1 MAALFQTYLA
11 TIIYSYTRRQEE
23 KDIVVMKIILNLNN
37 NREDSV
43 MFIENYNY
51 VSNFRHS

>member
-1 MAALFQTYLA
+1 MENGSFISNLLSYH
-11 TIIYSYTRRQEE
+11 SYTRRQEE

-43 MFIENYNY
+43 MFIVNYNY